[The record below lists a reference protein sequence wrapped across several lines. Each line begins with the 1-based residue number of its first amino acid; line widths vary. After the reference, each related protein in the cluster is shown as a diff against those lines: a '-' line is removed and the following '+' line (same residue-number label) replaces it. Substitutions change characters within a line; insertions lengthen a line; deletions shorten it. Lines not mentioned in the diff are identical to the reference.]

1 MRLIAVLLLAL
12 LSSGCGLLYKQSIQQ
27 GNVLEAEQVDALK
40 PGMTKRQ
47 VMLVLGTPAVESP
60 FHDSRWDYVSSYKD
74 EDGKLSLKRLT
85 VIFDDSVLTRIEG
98 DYNVGKS
105 KASEDPAAPAEDADS
120 PAAKSSDEPV
130 T

>member
-105 KASEDPAAPAEDADS
+105 KASDLP
-120 PAAKSSDEPV
+120 
-130 T
+130 TL